1 MKTSK
6 WSKSSLNI
14 SLETIK
20 WFRCA
25 AEQGHCEAQFYLWA
39 FYDAGEGVE
48 RNAEEAQK
56 WLLLAAEQGHEKAIE
71 LLEEE
76 NNK

>member
-1 MKTSK
+1 MPFS
-6 WSKSSLNI
+6 
-14 SLETIK
+14 
-20 WFRCA
+20 
-25 AEQGHCEAQFYLWA
+25 LWA

-76 NNK
+76 NDKLIQAYAWFYITHSIRLFSILNASLKDA